1 MGAKKLK
8 IMDKSRQELEELE
21 AQKNGEAESTPKEVS
36 KQKTRSQ
43 KIKEKITMKTKHKPS
58 FLPDRRRR
66 NRLRRGEEIEG
77 LEKQEGQ
84 EQEGRRKQQFIFII
98 FEFEQLRK

>member
-43 KIKEKITMKTKHKPS
+43 KIKEKNNNENKAQTFISSRQKKAKSTRK
-58 FLPDRRRR
+58 
-66 NRLRRGEEIEG
+66 RRGN
-77 LEKQEGQ
+77 
-84 EQEGRRKQQFIFII
+84 
-98 FEFEQLRK
+98 